1 MIKIYRDHEGVT
13 NMLGRTNAGA
23 ELICMMFLG
32 HSPKGPGVF
41 IAGGAGSSLYFN
53 FRDLH
58 HKT

>member
-1 MIKIYRDHEGVT
+1 MIKIYRDHGVT

-23 ELICMMFLG
+23 ELIHMMFLG
-32 HSPKGPGVF
+32 QFNTKVRCF
-41 IAGGAGSSLYFN
+41 IAGADHSLYFN